1 MFCLTHL
8 TACHQLAE
16 DRIYAKS
23 DQELL
28 LDIYREISS
37 MREFEEQ
44 LQEETDAAVLTE
56 LVDFPQQDVSSK
68 R

>member
-1 MFCLTHL
+1 M
-8 TACHQLAE
+8 Q
-16 DRIYAKS
+16 I

-44 LQEETDAAVLTE
+44 LQEETRETDAAVLTE